1 MFSVHPY
8 KFRHTFVTRMN
19 QSGMSP
25 FTVRKIVGHAHV
37 NMTEYYTHLEQ
48 EYISDEFNKFSEKY
62 EEEKVPAIPEK
73 NNKGKLWKITLI
85 IKNTKRWSKSGQNS
99 LEDATNPHKTRASA
113 DTIKMSPIWEW

>member
-1 MFSVHPY
+1 MRRRYFMMIVRTAWRKHTQRSRLLRRIGNHICLVYIHIS
-8 KFRHTFVTRMN
+8 FGHTFVTRMN

-85 IKNTKRWSKSGQNS
+85 IKKY
-99 LEDATNPHKTRASA
+99 
-113 DTIKMSPIWEW
+113 

>member
-1 MFSVHPY
+1 
-8 KFRHTFVTRMN
+8 MN

-62 EEEKVPAIPEK
+62 AEEKVPAIPEK
-73 NNKGKLWKITLI
+73 
-85 IKNTKRWSKSGQNS
+85 
-99 LEDATNPHKTRASA
+99 
-113 DTIKMSPIWEW
+113 

>member
-8 KFRHTFVTRMN
+8 KFRRTFVTRMN

-85 IKNTKRWSKSGQNS
+85 IKKY
-99 LEDATNPHKTRASA
+99 
-113 DTIKMSPIWEW
+113 